1 MRRNN
6 MTNFF
11 AAGIDV
17 TNKCTLRCLHC
28 FNSSGGLKNQRMDEM
43 SDEEL
48 ERMAYDVIDC
58 RPVSICM
65 CGGEPLLR
73 KESIYKIAN
82 YSKNTCVDV
91 NMVTNGEL
99 MTKEIAKKLWQSGI
113 SSIQVS
119 LDGST
124 EEVVDWLRN
133 KKGAYKNAINAIKY
147 LDDTRQELGINR
159 KISVSFIPHKK
170 NFEQLEEV
178 IYLCE
183 TLNVDSFRA
192 QPLMLLGRAMDNLN
206 TYKLNYKAYEESY
219 HIFSLIS
226 DTKGNTVYQSDF
238 PFPTSADKLLHDV
251 EKQIS
256 TQPLSQTESTTTSQ
270 GGFLEIKG
278 KHHDTYFVI
287 PATIMTANDTV
298 YHGTFLYQT
307 AGLTDILQKTLPI
320 YLLIWLLACIV
331 VIILTRYLLKKS
343 FAPTERILQS
353 QKDFVATASHELK
366 SPLAVM
372 ISNTDM
378 LLDNVPLNEQARQ
391 AVQTIDFECMRLSR
405 LVKDMLLLA
414 SSDAK
419 TWTLHKSTIN
429 VDTLLITLYET
440 YEPVCMK
447 QNLELKL
454 HLSEESYPAMLTDKD
469 RLFQILCVF
478 MDNAIQHSKNNSL
491 IEIEVIATEKNIAF
505 SVADHGQGI
514 SDEDKQYIFDRFYS
528 GDKSHTNKSNFG
540 LGLSIAKELTQM
552 LNGTITIN
560 DTAGGGATFTVK
572 FPLK

>member
-1 MRRNN
+1 MLSVVIQP
-6 MTNFF
+6 FF
-11 AAGIDV
+11 CNILA
-17 TNKCTLRCLHC
+17 
-28 FNSSGGLKNQRMDEM
+28 
-43 SDEEL
+43 
-48 ERMAYDVIDC
+48 
-58 RPVSICM
+58 
-65 CGGEPLLR
+65 
-73 KESIYKIAN
+73 
-82 YSKNTCVDV
+82 
-91 NMVTNGEL
+91 
-99 MTKEIAKKLWQSGI
+99 IAK
-113 SSIQVS
+113 
-119 LDGST
+119 DG
-124 EEVVDWLRN
+124 
-133 KKGAYKNAINAIKY
+133 
-147 LDDTRQELGINR
+147 
-159 KISVSFIPHKK
+159 
-170 NFEQLEEV
+170 
-178 IYLCE
+178 
-183 TLNVDSFRA
+183 
-192 QPLMLLGRAMDNLN
+192 
-206 TYKLNYKAYEESY
+206 
-219 HIFSLIS
+219 
-226 DTKGNTVYQSDF
+226 
-238 PFPTSADKLLHDV
+238 PF
-251 EKQIS
+251 
-256 TQPLSQTESTTTSQ
+256 
-270 GGFLEIKG
+270 
-278 KHHDTYFVI
+278 
-287 PATIMTANDTV
+287 
-298 YHGTFLYQT
+298 
-307 AGLTDILQKTLPI
+307 
-320 YLLIWLLACIV
+320 CIV
-331 VIILTRYLLKKS
+331 VIVLTRYLLKKS
-343 FAPTERILQS
+343 FAPPGRILQS

-378 LLDNVPLNEQARQ
+378 LLDNVSLNEQARQ

-447 QNLELKL
+447 QNLKLKL

-505 SVADHGQGI
+505 SVVDHGQGI